1 MLHYYYICFMPQED
15 QLPTAVVRALAVA
28 GEAVRLARH
37 RRRQTAADLAMR
49 LDVSLPT
56 FRKLERGDPSVSLGT
71 FVTAL
76 WLLDLLDNFAHAV
89 DPAQDRTGL
98 SLEIAR
104 MPKRVRRTKS
114 ELELDD
120 F

>member
-1 MLHYYYICFMPQED
+1 MTAIAE
-15 QLPTAVVRALAVA
+15 LPAAAAKALAIA
-28 GEAVRLARH
+28 GETIRLARR
-37 RRRQTAADLAMR
+37 RRRQTASDLAMR
-49 LDVSLPT
+49 LGVSLPT

-76 WLLDLLDNFAHAV
+76 WLLDLLEGFSEAV
-89 DPAQDRTGL
+89 NPAQDRTGL
-98 SLEIAR
+98 ALEIAR

-114 ELELDD
+114 ESELDR